1 MEGDGVVPVY
11 DQNESIDMSLD
22 ELRSDWKESIFRIAA
37 RRGASRVRVFGSV
50 ARGENDE
57 NSDIDFLV
65 DLEPGRTLFD
75 LSGLL
80 ADLQALL
87 HQPVDVVTEKGLRP
101 KIRERVVG
109 EAIAL

>member
-1 MEGDGVVPVY
+1 MPVY
-11 DQNESIDMSLD
+11 DQHESIDVSLD
-22 ELRSDWKESIFRIAA
+22 ELRSDWSEAIFRIAA

-50 ARGENDE
+50 ARGENHD
-57 NSDIDFLV
+57 NSDIDFLM
-65 DLEPGRTLFD
+65 DLEPGRTLFN
-75 LSGLL
+75 LSKLL

-87 HQPVDVVTEKGLRP
+87 HHPVDVVTEKRLRP

>member
-1 MEGDGVVPVY
+1 
-11 DQNESIDMSLD
+11 MSLD
-22 ELRSDWKESIFRIAA
+22 ELRSDWSESIFRIAA

-87 HQPVDVVTEKGLRP
+87 HHPVDVVTEKGLRP

-109 EAIAL
+109 EAITL